1 MSEGK
6 IILAIEKGF
15 KALNINLNYE
25 PFLEYLKLL
34 DKWNK
39 AYNLTAIRDV
49 EDMVNYHIMDSLAIL
64 PWVKGHYII
73 DVGTG
78 AGLPGIPIALAMK
91 QSKIFLLDSNG
102 KKINF
107 LEEVKR
113 VLCLTNVEIVHMRVE
128 RFNPLIK
135 FDMVITRAFSDL
147 KKMIATT
154 NHLLAEG
161 GILLAM
167 KGKVLETELEEVD
180 KPCKIY
186 EYNVPNIEAK
196 RTVVVIS

>member
-1 MSEGK
+1 MSDAK
-6 IILAIEKGF
+6 IISALTKGF
-15 KALNINLNYE
+15 KELNINLNYE

-39 AYNLTAIRDV
+39 AFNLTAIRDV

-78 AGLPGIPIALAMK
+78 AGLPGIPIALAMQ
-91 QSKIFLLDSNG
+91 QSKIFLLDSNV

-154 NHLLAEG
+154 SHLLVEN

-167 KGKVLETELEEVD
+167 KGKVLETELED
-180 KPCKIY
+180 INKSCKIY

-196 RTVVVIS
+196 RAVVLIS